1 MAEQWPR
8 IDPREPGRAQE
19 SPGEESCVY
28 SLCVGHVRPKCGS
41 RTAVHVWSAY
51 GPCAA
56 HMQPAEPACSQ
67 LSPRVAL
74 CVACEQGLIEVWMR
88 FEWGLNKAWVRKH
101 WNHGF
106 IMLLYYAFSMQT
118 QQPHII
124 NPIQYNSGNLEI
136 AGLWLVELCPV
147 NPIKRF
153 RSYSIVRG
161 KNFWEVTDFNF
172 HQRYSNSKLTYKIWF
187 IFT

>member
-88 FEWGLNKAWVRKH
+88 FEWGLNKAWVQKH

-106 IMLLYYAFSMQT
+106 IMSLYYAFSMQT

-136 AGLWLVELCPV
+136 AGLWLVELCPI
-147 NPIKRF
+147 NLIKRV
-153 RSYSIVRG
+153 RSIALWNYAWTEMRISI
-161 KNFWEVTDFNF
+161 FF
-172 HQRYSNSKLTYKIWF
+172 LL
-187 IFT
+187 